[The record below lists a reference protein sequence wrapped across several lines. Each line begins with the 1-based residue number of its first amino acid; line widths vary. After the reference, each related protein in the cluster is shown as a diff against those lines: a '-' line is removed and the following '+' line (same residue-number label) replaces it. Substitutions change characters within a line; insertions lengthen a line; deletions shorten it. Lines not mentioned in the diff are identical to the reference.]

1 MEAKG
6 CAKPAVWK
14 EARRYFYWATRAR
27 LARSNALAQ
36 LAVAGPSQSREYR
49 ERLLNDLSGI
59 DEKSDHQTIAQVLE
73 ALDISSAVAQLRTE
87 HLLQQ
92 LLGDRKSLIDGF
104 VRLVDGLAENEKA
117 TVLAAL
123 KNTNASPSA
132 SDLCTILDYLA
143 DNGIRYRSSFL
154 HHRLTVRKSHEPSV
168 DCSISSYRKFCHRPV
183 AFTLVRHDCH
193 YTFINLS

>member
-36 LAVAGPSQSREYR
+36 LAVADPSQSREYR
-49 ERLLNDLSGI
+49 EQLLIDLSGV
-59 DEKSDHQTIAQVLE
+59 DEKSDHQTIAQALE

-92 LLGDRKSLIDGF
+92 LLGDRISLVDGF
-104 VRLVDGLAENEKA
+104 VRLVDGLTENEKA
-117 TVLAAL
+117 TVLTAL
-123 KNTNASPSA
+123 KNTNTSSSA
-132 SDLCTILDYLA
+132 SDACTGLD
-143 DNGIRYRSSFL
+143 
-154 HHRLTVRKSHEPSV
+154 
-168 DCSISSYRKFCHRPV
+168 
-183 AFTLVRHDCH
+183 
-193 YTFINLS
+193 